1 MLRRC
6 ICAENRKLH
15 ASPIWLMFLIL
26 PIISAGYGTFNYL
39 QNLEILTDG
48 WYSLWTQHTLFYSLF
63 FYPAMVAAY
72 AAYLWRLEHMGHNW
86 NLIMT
91 APVKPMCLFTAKFVV
106 VAKLALLT
114 HAFVFVLY
122 VFCGRV
128 FAHFSGWPPIELPL
142 FLIRGALGAL
152 AVIAAQLVLAMIIRS
167 FAVPIFLGLLGGI
180 VGLFISSKGYA
191 LLWPYALMQMGM
203 NANRRE
209 DALAGQYGL
218 FVLSCILWACGNV
231 CAGVGTDEKAGRES
245 VSAARG
251 TASDLQRVP
260 LSAISADF
268 RLCSDF
274 IQLSAAAALKS
285 SGATLDPDTER
296 PLMALTFR
304 LESGDVSLTLYAFD
318 AERRSGRCERRN
330 RPARPAGGR
339 GKHRGFGAGNAE
351 NRITGEFGNKEALH
365 RRDMQRFF

>member
-1 MLRRC
+1 
-6 ICAENRKLH
+6 
-15 ASPIWLMFLIL
+15 
-26 PIISAGYGTFNYL
+26 
-39 QNLEILTDG
+39 
-48 WYSLWTQHTLFYSLF
+48 
-63 FYPAMVAAY
+63 MVAAY

-218 FVLSCILWACGNV
+218 FVLSCILWLAAMFALAWALMKKRDV
-231 CAGVGTDEKAGRES
+231 KA
-245 VSAARG
+245 
-251 TASDLQRVP
+251 
-260 LSAISADF
+260 
-268 RLCSDF
+268 
-274 IQLSAAAALKS
+274 
-285 SGATLDPDTER
+285 
-296 PLMALTFR
+296 
-304 LESGDVSLTLYAFD
+304 
-318 AERRSGRCERRN
+318 
-330 RPARPAGGR
+330 
-339 GKHRGFGAGNAE
+339 
-351 NRITGEFGNKEALH
+351 
-365 RRDMQRFF
+365 